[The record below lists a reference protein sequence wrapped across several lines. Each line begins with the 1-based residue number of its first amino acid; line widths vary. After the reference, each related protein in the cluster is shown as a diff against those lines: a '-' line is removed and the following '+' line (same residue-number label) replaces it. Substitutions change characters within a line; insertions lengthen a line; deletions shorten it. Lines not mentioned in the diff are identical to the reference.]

1 VSVRRRL
8 ENLEE
13 RAMPRR
19 HIPEAKLRQC
29 DASRQKMR
37 EHLDRIAALR
47 RGELDT
53 EEAAEVE
60 AVNAAFEGRIRAE
73 PKGGGCI
80 PIE

>member
-1 VSVRRRL
+1 MSMRRRL

-19 HIPEAKLRQC
+19 HVPEAKLRQS
-29 DASRQKMR
+29 DARRHMR
-37 EHLDRIAALR
+37 EHLDRIVALW

-60 AVNAAFEGRIRAE
+60 AVNADFESRLVEIRGR
-73 PKGGGCI
+73 GCI
-80 PIE
+80 PIG